1 MTFEVEYLKGLR
13 QTNFLIIFQ
22 NENDQNNL
30 KSRIQPSLI
39 SSNSKPKGSSF
50 SAMLY

>member
-1 MTFEVEYLKGLR
+1 MTFRMKYLKRLR
-13 QTNFLIIFQ
+13 QINFLIIFQ

-39 SSNSKPKGSSF
+39 TSNSKPKGSSF